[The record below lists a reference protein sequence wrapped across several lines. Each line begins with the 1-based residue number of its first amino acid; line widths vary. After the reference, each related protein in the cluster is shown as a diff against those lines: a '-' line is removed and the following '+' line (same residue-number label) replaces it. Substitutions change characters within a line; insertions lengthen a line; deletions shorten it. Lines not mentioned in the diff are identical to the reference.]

1 MPPKVPLHSFT
12 PSRALVILCLLCLAL
27 QASGQAPPSPPPP
40 GSPWKD
46 ASQSFEQRARQFLAA
61 MTVEEKLGQLNSQTD
76 PLDRLGLPA
85 FNYWTGCAHGV
96 ADFST
101 QGATIFPMPL
111 GLAATFDQPLMLEIA
126 SIIGDEARAKAN
138 AAHAKDGSL
147 YATNW

>member
-1 MPPKVPLHSFT
+1 MVPPYSFT
-12 PSRALVILCLLCLAL
+12 SPGALGLFSLLLLAL
-27 QASGQAPPSPPPP
+27 QASGQAPPASPPL
-40 GSPWKD
+40 GTPWKD

-76 PLDRLGLPA
+76 SLDRLGLPA

-96 ADFST
+96 ADFSP

-138 AAHAKDGSL
+138 AAHTKDGSL